1 MRVLMQ
7 ESATLAFYKA
17 QGGLIRRKRS
27 ALRQTQEGLAAL
39 IGLSR
44 ATVANIETGRQQLL
58 VHQLHQIARALDLPV
73 EELLLH
79 DGGGQ
84 PEAGRDLPL
93 PSDLT
98 PRQKSQI
105 AGLLSGAGKGAM
117 RGDHEEKK

>member
-1 MRVLMQ
+1 MQ

-17 QGGLIRRKRS
+17 QGDLIRRKRR

-58 VHQLHQIARALDLPV
+58 VHQLHQIAR
-73 EELLLH
+73 
-79 DGGGQ
+79 
-84 PEAGRDLPL
+84 DLPL

-98 PRQKSQI
+98 PRQRSQI

-117 RGDHEEKK
+117 RGDHEEER

>member
-1 MRVLMQ
+1 MQ
-7 ESATLAFYKA
+7 ETATLAFYKA
-17 QGGLIRRKRS
+17 QGDLIRRKRR

-79 DGGGQ
+79 DGGQ
-84 PEAGRDLPL
+84 PDAGRDLPL

-105 AGLLSGAGKGAM
+105 AGLLSGAGKGAT
-117 RGDHEEKK
+117 RGDHEEKR